1 MPAHQMRRL
10 PHPVTLSSPLGVAF
24 LTRQVRARSKA
35 SVGARVESG
44 AGGKRAALK
53 WDDDE
58 TVAVKAPVAPT
69 AKMLQEEVRRTLP
82 HPPLLSPSS
91 SAPTLASPL
100 ALCAQEAA
108 MEIEDDIDAVDLEGE
123 DLDVW

>member
-10 PHPVTLSSPLGVAF
+10 PHPVTLGSPLGVAF

-53 WDDDE
+53 WDEDE
-58 TVAVKAPVAPT
+58 PVAAKAPVAPT
-69 AKMLQEEVRRTLP
+69 AKMLQEE
-82 HPPLLSPSS
+82 
-91 SAPTLASPL
+91 
-100 ALCAQEAA
+100 EAA
-108 MEIEDDIDAVDLEGE
+108 IEIEDDIDAVDLDGE